1 MLPLTAA
8 GAAVTADRIGPFSKI
23 GDRYGFGTLDR
34 LALWRL
40 EAALS

>member
-8 GAAVTADRIGPFSKI
+8 GAAVTADRIGPFTNV
-23 GDRYGFGTLDR
+23 GVRYGFGTLGR